1 MPIPEFKN
9 WFEVIEFED
18 YEGLTDEEM
27 LELNDLQLEALEKV
41 QAVNPAI
48 TDEMIREFK
57 THVNKVALASA
68 REKPALKAEAI
79 AKRNLDA
86 SWTIF
91 SPTQISPSV
100 NHSPSS
106 PNTKETRN
114 GHVFLII
121 AVHQPRRSTKTVLGV
136 RPAFLQ
142 YSHESGDLLLTCA
155 VGVGERNVCRLAA

>member
-1 MPIPEFKN
+1 MSYNFTRSARDLTQPIRRPPPVPLFRGFSCYFVVKFSDMPIPEFKN

-57 THVNKVALASA
+57 THVNKFALASA
-68 REKPALKAEAI
+68 REKQALKAEAI

-86 SWTIF
+86 SLDNLLAH
-91 SPTQISPSV
+91 P
-100 NHSPSS
+100 
-106 PNTKETRN
+106 
-114 GHVFLII
+114 
-121 AVHQPRRSTKTVLGV
+121 
-136 RPAFLQ
+136 
-142 YSHESGDLLLTCA
+142 DLPI
-155 VGVGERNVCRLAA
+155 GKSFPFIPKHKGN